1 MAVDIRALLIKA
13 VRMIDT
19 SSQAGFLLLLLA
31 PVRVGKRSYPQG
43 KLELPHCY
51 SKDTDITTN
60 F

>member
-19 SSQAGFLLLLLA
+19 SSQASCCCCSPLLGWEKDLIPKGNWNYRIATL
-31 PVRVGKRSYPQG
+31 
-43 KLELPHCY
+43 
-51 SKDTDITTN
+51 KDTDITTN